1 MDQLLRATGKVARS
15 QLPREALLRAFG
27 VGAVTQTAGPGCRPF
42 STTPPTPPTQV
53 NKDKAVGSK
62 AEEKKDG
69 TLAPTPSPPPPPEK
83 TSFGN
88 LKDEDRIFTNLYGLY
103 DPGLKGAMKR
113 GDWHQTKVSLA
124 LLATWQEFLPERSL
138 IKSLLPEGSKAD
150 CKLMRGEAELEICSK
165 GGVIRVKDQDTSEQ
179 NTFMLRWMLLILSP
193 APILCTLRG
202 SLAAPVEALILI
214 QVDF

>member
-42 STTPPTPPTQV
+42 STTPPTPPTEV
-53 NKDKAVGSK
+53 NKDKAVGAK

-69 TLAPTPSPPPPPEK
+69 TAAPTPSPPPPPER

-113 GDWHQTKVSLA
+113 GDWHQTKVSLSEWLA
-124 LLATWQEFLPERSL
+124 LLATWQEFWPERSL
-138 IKSLLPEGSKAD
+138 ITPLLAEGSKAD
-150 CKLMRGEAELEICSK
+150 CKLMRGEAEQEICGK
-165 GGVIRVKDQDTSEQ
+165 EG
-179 NTFMLRWMLLILSP
+179 
-193 APILCTLRG
+193 
-202 SLAAPVEALILI
+202 
-214 QVDF
+214 